1 MEQIE
6 LREADERGRLMR
18 QAAALYERKTG
29 GRLPGDYLEAVKA
42 ERALL
47 HGLARHGWDGQ
58 REVPKETV
66 EKYGLTEDFAGIA
79 RLRWDYHLS
88 EDNGDFSR
96 DYPEAAIGQTGTEGT
111 ARQAANRGDR
121 QKEASGEKNQNVG
134 QP

>member
-1 MEQIE
+1 M
-6 LREADERGRLMR
+6 
-18 QAAALYERKTG
+18 
-29 GRLPGDYLEAVKA
+29 
-42 ERALL
+42 
-47 HGLARHGWDGQ
+47 
-58 REVPKETV
+58 

-96 DYPEAAIGQTGTEGT
+96 DYPEAAIGRHNRAIRERAAKEPAGLEARLFPEKAASRERKAAHLRADNRASPTASLKRERKEPPGKRQTG
-111 ARQAANRGDR
+111 GDR